1 MIMKQNLHWTDLIE
15 ELLVKELIQ
24 GSATTIPISTAKQL
38 CEHVVF
44 RVEGIGVG
52 KITGTCDFSSLY
64 LDGTYG
70 AP

>member
-1 MIMKQNLHWTDLIE
+1 M
-15 ELLVKELIQ
+15 KELIQ